1 MTSFSVT
8 VTLCKDPDTG
18 SPWLHL
24 PHVSSWRG
32 CAPAPHSLLTPWC
45 LSSTRVSWQPPS
57 RWDFYPN
64 CPRSFQWE
72 WEAVPLLPTTPNTG
86 MGSQLYSMFCPGSL
100 STFYRHIVHKK
111 IHKWD
116 TDETLSLSLDI
127 GEKSHLNYSYL
138 QVFTNSHSCKTGKH
152 CLYVIFLSSLCLFYY
167 GGKLKNWARVR
178 LVRNMTT
185 HFIIL

>member
-8 VTLCKDPDTG
+8 VMLCKDPDTG

-24 PHVSSWRG
+24 PHVSSQRG

-45 LSSTRVSWQPPS
+45 LSSTHVSWQPPS

-86 MGSQLYSMFCPGSL
+86 IGSQLYSMFSPGSL
-100 STFYRHIVHKK
+100 STFTDTLYIKNTQVRYRWNIIIITWYWRENSSKLFLFTSVYQFTQLQNWKALPIYYFSVFPLFVLLWRQVK
-111 IHKWD
+111 
-116 TDETLSLSLDI
+116 ELS
-127 GEKSHLNYSYL
+127 
-138 QVFTNSHSCKTGKH
+138 
-152 CLYVIFLSSLCLFYY
+152 
-167 GGKLKNWARVR
+167 
-178 LVRNMTT
+178 
-185 HFIIL
+185 